1 MVATGLGVVSIIV
14 TVAEDPVGQDPE
26 ASNAL
31 LIQSHCV
38 TVKIM
43 LSGPSEKT
51 VSFNALTVMV

>member
-14 TVAEDPVGQDPE
+14 TVAEDPVGQDPDC
-26 ASNAL
+26 SNAF
-31 LIQSHCV
+31 IHAHCV